1 MIWYLFDWSKGLL
14 TTGASFHGCLFE
26 ILETRTKQWLQV
38 DLVVKSMTASGKNSD
53 EEEDK
58 CFGVPADGGE
68 SLATSF

>member
-1 MIWYLFDWSKGLL
+1 
-14 TTGASFHGCLFE
+14 
-26 ILETRTKQWLQV
+26 
-38 DLVVKSMTASGKNSD
+38 MTPSGKNSD